1 LEIIP
6 FATGSN
12 MYTRLSYDASG
23 SYFDLDMSIFES
35 GYAYAIQLA
44 YYNGAI
50 GTWQE
55 QSDEFKFRVE

>member
-1 LEIIP
+1 
-6 FATGSN
+6 

-55 QSDEFKFRVE
+55 QDDEFKFRVE